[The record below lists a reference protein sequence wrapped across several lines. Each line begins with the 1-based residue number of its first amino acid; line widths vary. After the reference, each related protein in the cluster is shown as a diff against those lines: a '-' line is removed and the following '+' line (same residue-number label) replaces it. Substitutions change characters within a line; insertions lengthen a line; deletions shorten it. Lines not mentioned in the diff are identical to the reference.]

1 MKLTN
6 AELKRIVEL
15 ADFILEGEE
24 MPQDF
29 NELLAWGK
37 SYLQDV
43 DAWTPQN
50 TRKVF
55 MWKSFTSLRR
65 LWKVSGGFEL

>member
-15 ADFILEGEE
+15 AEFILEGEE
-24 MPQDF
+24 MPQDY

-55 MWKSFTSLRR
+55 M
-65 LWKVSGGFEL
+65 

>member
-6 AELKRIVEL
+6 AELKRITNL
-15 ADFILEGEE
+15 AEFILEADEKPE
-24 MPQDF
+24 NY

-55 MWKSFTSLRR
+55 M
-65 LWKVSGGFEL
+65 

>member
-6 AELKRIVEL
+6 AQLKRLVNL
-15 ADFILEGEE
+15 AEFMLEGEE
-24 MPQDF
+24 LPEDY

-37 SYLQDV
+37 DYLRDV
-43 DAWTPQN
+43 DQWTPRN

-55 MWKSFTSLRR
+55 M
-65 LWKVSGGFEL
+65 

>member
-1 MKLTN
+1 MKLKN

-15 ADFILEGEE
+15 AEYILDGEE
-24 MPQDF
+24 LPESY
-29 NELLAWGK
+29 NELLTWGK
-37 SYLQDV
+37 SYLEDV

-55 MWKSFTSLRR
+55 M
-65 LWKVSGGFEL
+65 

>member
-1 MKLTN
+1 MCYNVFIQKTKGKKMKLTN

-15 ADFILEGEE
+15 AEFILEGEE
-24 MPQDF
+24 MPQDY

-55 MWKSFTSLRR
+55 M
-65 LWKVSGGFEL
+65 